1 MTGDGNGSAGG
12 QTAGTQM
19 VRPFVMT
26 GGRTRAQRRDL
37 RLETMLSAVP
47 GTEAE
52 GLTPEQRRLLSVC
65 RHPISVAEAS
75 AELGLVVG
83 VTIILAADLVVD
95 GLLDVH
101 QTDPVEIELDVL
113 SRMIERVRAL

>member
-1 MTGDGNGSAGG
+1 
-12 QTAGTQM
+12 
-19 VRPFVMT
+19 VMT
-26 GGRTRAQRRDL
+26 KGRTRAQRRDL

-47 GTEAE
+47 GVDTAGLGQEERELLEAC
-52 GLTPEQRRLLSVC
+52 RR
-65 RHPISVAEAS
+65 PISVAEAS

-83 VTIILAADLVVD
+83 VTIILAADLVVS
-95 GLLDVH
+95 GQMELH